1 MAGFLAA
8 VAVDR
13 ADEGEAGQ
21 GTDPLLWVAG
31 DEPADVSTVVGGR
44 WGRPTS
50 PPLVG

>member
-8 VAVDR
+8 VALDGVG
-13 ADEGEAGQ
+13 EGETGQ

-31 DEPADVSTVVGGR
+31 DELADVSMVVGGR
-44 WGRPTS
+44 RGGPTR